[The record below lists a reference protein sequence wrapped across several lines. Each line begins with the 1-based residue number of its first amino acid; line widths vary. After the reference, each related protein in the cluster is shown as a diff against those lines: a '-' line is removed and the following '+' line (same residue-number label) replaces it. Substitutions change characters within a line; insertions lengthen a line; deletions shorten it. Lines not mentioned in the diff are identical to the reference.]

1 MFEADNTQQTDRRTK
16 LNTKM
21 QNSKMGIPLVLFGKE
36 REIGFDHLVPRPGNN
51 SEQLTRVVF
60 FKGTVHGKRGQTG
73 HLSTSFGW
81 SCRRCQNI
89 AVGLNTCFRTKN
101 TNELWT

>member
-1 MFEADNTQQTDRRTK
+1 MNVATFIQLSPTSQRSLTTEKETFEADNTQQTDRRTK

-36 REIGFDHLVPRPGNN
+36 REIGFGHLMPRPGNN

-60 FKGTVHGKRGQTG
+60 LKGTVHLG
-73 HLSTSFGW
+73 
-81 SCRRCQNI
+81 I
-89 AVGLNTCFRTKN
+89 TKIYIMI
-101 TNELWT
+101 TLH